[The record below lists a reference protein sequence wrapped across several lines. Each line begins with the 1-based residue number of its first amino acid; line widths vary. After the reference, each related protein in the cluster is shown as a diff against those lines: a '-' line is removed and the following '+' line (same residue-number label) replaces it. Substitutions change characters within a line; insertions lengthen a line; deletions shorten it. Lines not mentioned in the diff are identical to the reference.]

1 MFSVPK
7 RLLLLGVVL
16 VMAAQSAFSAE
27 PYNLCNS
34 YVGYA
39 CVTPFL
45 LNTISNQ
52 GKGNYPVQVT
62 PSGGSQAVFY
72 TNSSGASKGYIVLI
86 GPLGS
91 SWLIAPSPNP
101 CSWNPSYRNVTDW
114 TPYDP
119 NNPSG
124 TVLVPSYSSAC
135 ST

>member
-1 MFSVPK
+1 MFNAFK
-7 RLLLLGVVL
+7 RLLGLAVVL
-16 VMAAQSAFSAE
+16 GTMTQLGFSAQ

-52 GKGNYPVQVT
+52 GKGDYPVQVT
-62 PSGGSQAVFY
+62 PGGGSQAVFR
-72 TNSSGASKGYIVLI
+72 TNSSGESRGYIVLI
-86 GPLGS
+86 GPVGS

-101 CSWNPSYRNVTDW
+101 CLWSPSFQNVTDW

-119 NNPSG
+119 VDPVG
-124 TVLVPSYSSAC
+124 TVLVPNFSSAC